1 MKLLWQAAVG
11 AMLIHILYWMTTFLI
26 GYVKTMMYQPNIE
39 ALFGNEQ
46 VLQTEVA
53 FGYAISPLWYGFS
66 FVAATLVIWGL
77 LAVYKKVA
85 SRPSW

>member
-11 AMLIHILYWMTTFLI
+11 AMLVHMLYWATAFLI

-46 VLQTEVA
+46 VVQAEVS
-53 FGYAISPLWYGFS
+53 FGYTLSPLWYGAS
-66 FVAATLVIWGL
+66 FFVATLVFWSL
-77 LAVYKKVA
+77 LAMYKKVA
-85 SRPSW
+85 SKPSW